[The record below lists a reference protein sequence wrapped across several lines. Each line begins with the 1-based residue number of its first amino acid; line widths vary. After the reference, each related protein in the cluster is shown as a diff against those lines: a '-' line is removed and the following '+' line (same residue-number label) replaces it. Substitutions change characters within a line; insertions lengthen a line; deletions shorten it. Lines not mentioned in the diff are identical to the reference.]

1 MYVCV
6 TLVCM
11 RVFGCVFLRMYLWC
25 GGGSVCV
32 CGVYVYVVVMCV
44 CLCAAASFG
53 VEYSWCAEY

>member
-6 TLVCM
+6 TLVYM